1 MESKDEKLKTCFGG
15 DVTYTKYYEM
25 FENANVVNFK
35 RNKDLVDITEHVVDL
50 QIQHG
55 KDKLRE
61 IENMNMLDHDTL
73 VRFIQINDFEDLK
86 KL

>member
-35 RNKDLVDITEHVVDL
+35 RNKDLVDITEHVGDL
-50 QIQHG
+50 QGNHRNSEGHLSKPQGNQACHTF
-55 KDKLRE
+55 L
-61 IENMNMLDHDTL
+61 L
-73 VRFIQINDFEDLK
+73 
-86 KL
+86 

>member
-35 RNKDLVDITEHVVDL
+35 RNKDL
-50 QIQHG
+50 G
-55 KDKLRE
+55 GA
-61 IENMNMLDHDTL
+61 L
-73 VRFIQINDFEDLK
+73 VIISWSPISLINS
-86 KL
+86 